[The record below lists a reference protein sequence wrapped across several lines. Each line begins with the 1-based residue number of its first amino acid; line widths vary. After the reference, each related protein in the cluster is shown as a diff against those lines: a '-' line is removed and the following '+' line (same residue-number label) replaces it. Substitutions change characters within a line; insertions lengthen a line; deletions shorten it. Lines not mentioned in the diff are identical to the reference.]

1 MRSGM
6 ARARPLQREQGVGRK
21 GQGGG
26 KGLERSLL
34 VFLPCLSPWKEEFH
48 DIRRSRFGRRRR

>member
-26 KGLERSLL
+26 KGLDKEFAR
-34 VFLPCLSPWKEEFH
+34 CRASPLRKEEFH